1 MTKNYNENYIR
12 EAAYYNWQNAGCPS
26 GQDEYFWNQAVCQLY
41 GTKSSC
47 GCSKNTTKSSCGC
60 SKNTTKSCSTKSKS
74 SSKTTTSVKTMSSGK
89 TTSSS
94 KK

>member
-47 GCSKNTTKSSCGC
+47 GCSKKSTT
-60 SKNTTKSCSTKSKS
+60 KS
-74 SSKTTTSVKTMSSGK
+74 SSKTISTSKTISA
-89 TTSSS
+89 S